1 MVPGMSI
8 KDRTNLIENI
18 NVAMGKLPDRELAVL
33 ARITARLLTGYS
45 QYGALVHGKKK
56 WAAEAAEEAFDMAVY
71 LSCLLMEKAELDDK

>member
-8 KDRTNLIENI
+8 NDRTNLIENI
-18 NVAMGKLPDRELAVL
+18 NVALGKLPDRELAVL

-45 QYGALVHGKKK
+45 QYGALVHGKKR

-71 LSCLLMEKAELDDK
+71 LSCLLTDRAELDEK